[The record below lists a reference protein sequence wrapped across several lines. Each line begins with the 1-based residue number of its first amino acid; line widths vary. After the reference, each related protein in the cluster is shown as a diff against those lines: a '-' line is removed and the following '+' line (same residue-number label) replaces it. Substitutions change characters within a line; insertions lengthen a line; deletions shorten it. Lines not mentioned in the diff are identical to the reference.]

1 MDVKA
6 SVGRGGGGSRQPSDV
21 PAVLHNAERRGHAGD
36 ASSAMALEIL
46 RAEPWALEN
55 AGEPQLKMLDAHLVL
70 DAVSTVDLLACD
82 PHGTPVLVLFCDD
95 DEGAAL
101 GRIGRVV
108 GAFQRSGS
116 LLRVAFGERGLD
128 PGHPPRVLLMAPRF
142 SDGMRDQL
150 DLLGEVSAS
159 ALEYR
164 VVQPRGGEPLLDVAL
179 LHRSGGSGKTSRAP
193 AVATPRT
200 PRAGSLDHEPDE
212 LTSMELEPLA
222 PDDLDGLLDRAHQ
235 SIVSL
240 SEQVSAEQHRDQT
253 RFLVDGRPLAS
264 LFRDGGAGTLSLT
277 LDEEDGV
284 IETLA
289 ICDEV
294 SLHAALN
301 ALFDRYFQELDT
313 PL

>member
-6 SVGRGGGGSRQPSDV
+6 SVGRGGGNSRQSSDV
-21 PAVLHNAERRGHAGD
+21 PAVLHNAEREGHAGD
-36 ASSAMALEIL
+36 ASSVMALEIL
-46 RAEPWALEN
+46 RAEPSTLEN
-55 AGEPQLKMLDAHLVL
+55 VGEPKLTVLETQLALDAE
-70 DAVSTVDLLACD
+70 STVDLLACD
-82 PHGTPVLVLFCDD
+82 PQGSPVLVLFCQ
-95 DEGAAL
+95 DEATAL

-116 LLRVAFGERGLD
+116 LLRLAFREQGLD
-128 PGHPPRVLLMAPRF
+128 PGLPPRVLLMAPRF

-150 DLLGEVSAS
+150 DLLGGLSAS

-164 VVQPRGGEPLLDVAL
+164 LVRPQGGEPLLDVAL
-179 LHRSGGSGKTSRAP
+179 LHRAGGSKKSAHAS
-193 AVATPRT
+193 AVAMPRHA
-200 PRAGSLDHEPDE
+200 RAERSESEPDE
-212 LTSMELEPLA
+212 LSPMELEPLA

-235 SIVSL
+235 SITSL
-240 SEQVSAEQHRDQT
+240 SEQVSVEEEGNLA

-264 LFRDGGAGTLSLT
+264 LLRDESAGTLSLT